1 MKRHSNGKQSK
12 INYKLS
18 SVPLFGLQGAIM
30 TLTEGSEK
38 YGPENHKFISSGD
51 NIDHMFCHTLNYL
64 VSREIEELSHVA
76 ARAIMALDAAIREV
90 NCDDDPGDNTTN
102 LVMDIISNL
111 TNPKHKPEFKD
122 STNKSGT
129 GTVQ

>member
-1 MKRHSNGKQSK
+1 
-12 INYKLS
+12 
-18 SVPLFGLQGAIM
+18 
-30 TLTEGSEK
+30 
-38 YGPENHKFISSGD
+38 
-51 NIDHMFCHTLNYL
+51 
-64 VSREIEELSHVA
+64 
-76 ARAIMALDAAIREV
+76 V